1 MWPLPD
7 SRRQKSKLFNSFT
20 IFPHMIN
27 PENDPILNASSINS
41 EDYWFLKLN
50 NMEQPKPEAQPEE
63 KAEGNADKE

>member
-1 MWPLPD
+1 
-7 SRRQKSKLFNSFT
+7 
-20 IFPHMIN
+20 MIN

-50 NMEQPKPEAQPEE
+50 NMEQPKPEALPEE